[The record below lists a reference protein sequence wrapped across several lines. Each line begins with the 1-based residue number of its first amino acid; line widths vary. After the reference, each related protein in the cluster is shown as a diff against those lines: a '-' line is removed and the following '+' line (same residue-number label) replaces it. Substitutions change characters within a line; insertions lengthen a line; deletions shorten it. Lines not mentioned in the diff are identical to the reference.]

1 MESGAE
7 KKIEDKYGK
16 FITQQKSPKS
26 MQKRNNPKKEA
37 SIPYLE
43 TNYICKV
50 EPSPPEEGEVAVTDY
65 TRVAYLQ
72 DLDDKI
78 KAMMTFSENK
88 TKDGR
93 ESARICKVCG
103 KEDKMSNI
111 KNHIEAIH
119 LTGVSHTCDTCG
131 NISKHHRS

>member
-1 MESGAE
+1 MANVETCP
-7 KKIEDKYGK
+7 I
-16 FITQQKSPKS
+16 
-26 MQKRNNPKKEA
+26 
-37 SIPYLE
+37 LE
-43 TNYICKV
+43 GT
-50 EPSPPEEGEVAVTDY
+50 VAVIDY
-65 TRVAYLQ
+65 TVAADLQ

-131 NISKHHRS
+131 KVSRSRMGLRLHISKHHRS